1 MDQYFPNKSIGAV
14 TQRADTPVCPYN
26 SVETVGA
33 NLRVRPSST
42 ELTQPEGSHMRQ
54 SHIVELIRE
63 RPAEGAHTNG
73 WLQHKAAGQG
83 QAEEGLRQRIAELEA
98 RISDL
103 EGFAHNV
110 AHSLQTPLSHMV
122 ATAELLGED
131 YFGVLPNRE
140 IRRHVR
146 MIVQN
151 GLKMSVMIDSMLLLA
166 GVHRRPVEIA
176 PLDMASVVAEAQG
189 QLALMIRD
197 YQAEISAPQTWP
209 VALGYRPWVEVV
221 WLNYLSNAIKYGG
234 HPPRL
239 QLGATVPEDTE
250 GMVRFWV
257 RDNGPGLATEEQ
269 AQLFSRFT
277 RLAPDRAN
285 GHGIGLSIVQGIVD
299 KLGGQVGVE
308 SQMGMGSTFSFT
320 LPGVAGV
327 SRP

>member
-1 MDQYFPNKSIGAV
+1 
-14 TQRADTPVCPYN
+14 
-26 SVETVGA
+26 
-33 NLRVRPSST
+33 
-42 ELTQPEGSHMRQ
+42 
-54 SHIVELIRE
+54 
-63 RPAEGAHTNG
+63 
-73 WLQHKAAGQG
+73 
-83 QAEEGLRQRIAELEA
+83 
-98 RISDL
+98 
-103 EGFAHNV
+103 
-110 AHSLQTPLSHMV
+110 
-122 ATAELLGED
+122 
-131 YFGVLPNRE
+131 
-140 IRRHVR
+140 
-146 MIVQN
+146 
-151 GLKMSVMIDSMLLLA
+151 MIDSMLLLA

-257 RDNGPGLATEEQ
+257 RDNGPGLAPEEQ